1 MDSWVPS
8 ASQLLWIM
16 LLWNWVCKYLFETL
30 LSILLGIYP
39 EMELWITRW
48 TSSLLSIPW
57 GSHPVLH
64 LEIYLLMTSKFTVPA
79 HIFPLV
85 SWLVYPTVY
94 LYLYISTGIYSKHL
108 ELDISLNWICKFS
121 PQNLIFLESSHL
133 MTTPSFYLLH
143 QKIWS
148 HPCLLLSVISQIQ
161 PIRKSCWLY
170 NNKFRTWP
178 LLSATPVVQASIIS
192 PGLLQ
197 QPMSRSP
204 CFIPAPPLSK
214 SISR

>member
-1 MDSWVPS
+1 MKLSV
-8 ASQLLWIM
+8 QI
-16 LLWNWVCKYLFETL
+16 FETL

-39 EMELWITRW
+39 EMELWLTRW
-48 TSSLLSIPW
+48 TSSLLSTPW

-79 HIFPLV
+79 QIFPLV

-133 MTTPSFYLLH
+133 MTTPSFHLLH

-148 HPCLLLSVISQIQ
+148 HPCLLLSVTSQIQ

-170 NNKFRTWP
+170 INKFRIWP

-204 CFIPAPPLSK
+204 CLYTCPPFSK